1 MTAKT
6 PVDMLAAVELFNVL
20 SKKEVK
26 KIHDTAKEVSFPA
39 GRKIVS
45 EGETGVGFHLIL
57 KGKAKVTVNGRLR
70 ATLGP
75 GDYFGEMAIID
86 RGPRSAT
93 VAADTDVQTLAIAS
107 WDFLPVLSENFE
119 MCRKIMV
126 ELSRRLRGAEKSL
139 TH

>member
-1 MTAKT
+1 MAAKT
-6 PVDMLAAVELFNVL
+6 PVDMLAAVDLFTVL
-20 SKKEVK
+20 TKKEVK
-26 KIHDTAKEVSFPA
+26 KIHDAGKEVSFHA
-39 GRKIVS
+39 GRTIVS
-45 EGETGVGFHLIL
+45 EGETAVGFHLIL
-57 KGKAKVTVNGRLR
+57 KGQAKVTVNGRLR
-70 ATLGP
+70 ANLGP

-93 VAADTDVQTLAIAS
+93 VTAATDMQTLGIAS
-107 WDFLPVLSENFE
+107 WDFMPVLSENFE

>member
-6 PVDMLAAVELFNVL
+6 PVDMLSEVDLFTVL
-20 SKKEVK
+20 TKAEVK
-26 KIHDTAKEVSFPA
+26 KIHDAGKEVSFNA
-39 GRKIVS
+39 GRTIVS
-45 EGETGVGFHLIL
+45 EGETGVGFHMIL
-57 KGKAKVTVNGRLR
+57 NGKAKVTVNGRLR

-93 VAADTDVQTLAIAS
+93 VTAETDVTTLGIAS
-107 WDFLPVLSENFE
+107 WDFMPVLSSNFE

>member
-1 MTAKT
+1 MAAKT
-6 PVDMLAAVELFNVL
+6 PVEMLAAVELFTVL
-20 SKKEVK
+20 TKKEVK
-26 KIHDTAKEVSFPA
+26 MIHDSGKEVSFHA
-39 GRKIVS
+39 GRTIVS

-70 ATLGP
+70 AKLGP

-93 VAADTDVQTLAIAS
+93 VSADTDVQTLAIAS
-107 WDFLPVLSENFE
+107 WDFMPVLSQNFE

-126 ELSRRLRGAEKSL
+126 ELSRRLRSAEKSL

>member
-1 MTAKT
+1 MAAKT

-26 KIHDTAKEVSFPA
+26 KIHDTGKEVNFPA

-45 EGETGVGFHLIL
+45 EGETAVGFHMIL

-93 VAADTDVQTLAIAS
+93 VTADTDVQTLGIAS
-107 WDFLPVLSENFE
+107 WDFMPVLSENFE

-139 TH
+139 IH

>member
-1 MTAKT
+1 MAAKT
-6 PVDMLAAVELFNVL
+6 PVDMLAAVEIFNVL
-20 SKKEVK
+20 NKKEIK
-26 KIHDTAKEVSFPA
+26 KIHDAGKEVSFRA
-39 GRKIVS
+39 GRTIVT

-57 KGKAKVTVNGRLR
+57 KGKAKVTVNGRVR
-70 ATLGP
+70 AKLGP

-93 VAADTDVQTLAIAS
+93 VTCDTDVQTLAIAS
-107 WDFLPVLSENFE
+107 WDFMPVLSENFE

-126 ELSRRLRGAEKSL
+126 ELSRRLRSAEKSL